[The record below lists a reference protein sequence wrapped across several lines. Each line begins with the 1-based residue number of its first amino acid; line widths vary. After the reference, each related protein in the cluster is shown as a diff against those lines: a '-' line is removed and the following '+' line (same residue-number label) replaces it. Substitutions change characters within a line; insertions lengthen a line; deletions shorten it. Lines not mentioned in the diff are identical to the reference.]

1 MKTPI
6 TEEQGNLI
14 GAMFTQI
21 RVPSA
26 SELLVKSQLKRQ
38 VLIMAV
44 SMTISVKR
52 MLRRNN
58 INVINA
64 QNAVIGLNELQ
75 KQTPDIIL
83 LDVFGP
89 LMNGY
94 EFVRIMQ
101 DSLEDRIRNIPIIMM
116 IERSDYKHH
125 KIWTSLRVKRSLCNT
140 GWNEINILNNIYDV
154 LAESINVDY
163 LVDIANTECKEI
175 AHLKRILFLDL
186 AMDRIGDDRADAI
199 RTSQVLNEYIID
211 IIYCVER
218 SDLPFSRTESFD
230 TYGNFGIKLPISS
243 NDFQERLFNQVNE
256 EIKNFAPDLV
266 LVYIGYVFR
275 QFKLDIY
282 DVIKV
287 IKQLHKNDNRKL
299 YFGRFGLRTKP
310 DDFVDDGIF
319 DRSEEILQVE
329 CVFWHELYGEKLCL
343 DQ

>member
-6 TEEQGNLI
+6 TKEQGNLI
-14 GAMFTQI
+14 GAMFTQVRI
-21 RVPSA
+21 LTD

-44 SMTISVKR
+44 NMTISVKR

-58 INVINA
+58 MDVISV
-64 QNAVIGLNELQ
+64 QSAVIGLKELQ

-83 LDVFGP
+83 LDVFRP

-94 EFVRIMQ
+94 EFVRIMR
-101 DSLEDRIRNIPIIMM
+101 DSPEDRIRNIPIIMM

-125 KIWTSLRVKRSLCNT
+125 KIWTSLGVKRSLCNT
-140 GWNEINILNNIYDV
+140 GWNETNILNNIYDV

-163 LVDIANTECKEI
+163 LVDIANTACKKI
-175 AHLKRILFLDL
+175 APLKRILFLDS

-199 RTSQVLNEYIID
+199 RTSQALNEYTIG

-218 SDLPFSRTESFD
+218 SDLPFPRTEAFD
-230 TYGNFGIKLPISS
+230 TYGNYGIKLPISS
-243 NDFQERLFNQVNE
+243 NDFQERLFNRVNE

-275 QFKLDIY
+275 QFRSDIY
-282 DVIKV
+282 EVIKV

-319 DRSEEILQVE
+319 DRSEEILEVE
-329 CVFWHELYGEKLCL
+329 RVFWHELYEEK
-343 DQ
+343 